1 MRKEKGWRS
10 SQNQDKTWCLCYF
23 CICFQ
28 DKHLPTK
35 ELAMEALE
43 AQSKFKEK
51 CKLSKPTISLRHEI
65 LSPAQPP
72 KVPRTSGYL
81 DFWLE
86 NKWKNIY
93 KLIIDES
100 LWDQRFLGPLVL
112 YSFDRL
118 QGSGYI
124 HIASLTKGPHSRVKK
139 GEGSGVAW

>member
-1 MRKEKGWRS
+1 MVFV
-10 SQNQDKTWCLCYF
+10 LF
-23 CICFQ
+23 L
-28 DKHLPTK
+28 HLFSRQT
-35 ELAMEALE
+35 LAYERIGHGSLE

-112 YSFDRL
+112 YSFDLL
-118 QGSGYI
+118 QGSGYII